1 MEDSNKTFEKT
12 IDFIFSIIY
21 KAFLSSPLRICIFI
35 LVILFHNGAYL
46 WLSFQEYPVSYYETK
61 EIISSQ
67 LALRFLFR
75 LIEYSLLII
84 LIYKSPKE
92 STSKRTFGKFFIS
105 FFLLWFF
112 FSFILVSDNHYDN
125 SKEAELVR
133 KSFPVNKIS
142 ILGKVVF
149 SSYASVNNSFS
160 KSAFYFA
167 EVNSSSEK
175 KDCFVVIVKIDTSAY
190 QYPLLKNYTYS
201 FNELTEERRCP
212 TNIPSLIN
220 DISNCIK
227 FEIVLNDYYVPFSNE
242 QQVSNSKKRFPKLPE
257 VNRYVKIQYDPIENG
272 IALVTNPN
280 GVNLIPSFHDA
291 DEQPRLKGILKWM
304 DSDSIEIPT
313 F

>member
-1 MEDSNKTFEKT
+1 MKR
-12 IDFIFSIIY
+12 Y
-21 KAFLSSPLRICIFI
+21 
-35 LVILFHNGAYL
+35 LVLLF
-46 WLSFQEYPVSYYETK
+46 
-61 EIISSQ
+61 
-67 LALRFLFR
+67 
-75 LIEYSLLII
+75 SLLIFLQSCAQVETPIDSKTITLDTI
-84 LIYKSPKE
+84 LYRYTPPIELIKGADVSWVTEMEKA
-92 STSKRTFGKFFIS
+92 GIS
-105 FFLLWFF
+105 FYNAQG
-112 FSFILVSDNHYDN
+112 V
-125 SKEAELVR
+125 
-133 KSFPVNKIS
+133 
-142 ILGKVVF
+142 
-149 SSYASVNNSFS
+149 
-160 KSAFYFA
+160 
-167 EVNSSSEK
+167 K
-175 KDCFVVIVKIDTSAY
+175 KDCFILIVKIDTSAY

-242 QQVSNSKKRFPKLPE
+242 QQLNNSKKRFPKLPE